1 MAVKKT
7 EPVNSETINQNK
19 TELFDLNFSGVSL
32 KVEVAALS
40 EEREKGLMFRNSI
53 KENEGMLFVFK
64 EGTGQRFWMKNTR
77 IPLDIGYIS
86 TSGVLLEVHSAKPYD
101 LSGVPSR
108 SQDIKF
114 VLELKT
120 GGYKDLGITIGHEFH
135 WSNISDMLIQRGLN
149 PLRIQS
155 IEIDFK
161 DTRLGSFFA
170 SSMHHEALVLRSYF
184 VSQPIKFLA

>member
-1 MAVKKT
+1 MIVYNYTRTFLVAFVLLNFLLGCK
-7 EPVNSETINQNK
+7 ENNQFINSEKIPQNK

-32 KVEVAALS
+32 KVEVAALP
-40 EEREKGLMFRNSI
+40 EERELGLMFRNSL
-53 KENEGMLFVFK
+53 KQNEGMLFVFK

-114 VLELKT
+114 VLELNA
-120 GGYKDLGITIGHEFH
+120 GGYKDLGIKIG
-135 WSNISDMLIQRGLN
+135 SRIPLKIISELLIQRGLD
-149 PLRIQS
+149 PLIYN
-155 IEIDFK
+155 
-161 DTRLGSFFA
+161 L
-170 SSMHHEALVLRSYF
+170 
-184 VSQPIKFLA
+184 